1 MSYDTESGDDRRTD
15 SRPTKQRPIDEV
27 RFGKVKVVVWRN
39 DTKNGDMLN
48 FKPVRI
54 YKDGEEWKETPSLGL
69 ADLLPMAK
77 ALEEAYR
84 RAAAPAGEART

>member
-1 MSYDTESGDDRRTD
+1 MGYETDRGDNSRTTA
-15 SRPTKQRPIDEV
+15 REPKPRPIDEV

-39 DTKNGDMLN
+39 ETKNGDMLN
-48 FKPVRI
+48 FRPVRI
-54 YKDGEEWKETPSLGL
+54 YKDGEEWKETQSLGL

-84 RAAAPAGEART
+84 RAATPDAGTQQ